1 MTSILQTIT
10 NLATKN
16 IPLPLIHNGKSR
28 IEEFYRLGSFP
39 TLTSDAFIP
48 SKRTPLFSAPADS
61 SIVQLEGKAL
71 REALSP
77 TTKRLARINQKQE
90 ADVTQQLRGIFGNDV
105 TLLTRPKGET
115 SALDKLVTKVQKT
128 GTPIIDGS
136 PVLPNTMQARNMIGD
151 AVGGRV
157 ILPTGTTKEVDMV
170 VSQLTEAI
178 KKGDIKLSELNNYKG
193 KDGLSYFTDE
203 HVFQIQEAHAIAQK
217 NGLVDTPLVVI
228 SGSNSNAIKN
238 SGYTTI
244 QMNATTRNGAKIEL
258 QIRGPEI
265 QKLGEIEHLIYDLRQ
280 GKSIPAHLPNDI
292 NIIMTTLSKTLKRLP
307 KEAYYDYM
315 GYLTQAYK
323 NARLKETGVTE
334 IPKLILPKSLKQ
346 YEELELGALESL
358 YDSLPKHRGS
368 QNPYAH
374 PQNKTFF
381 V

>member
-1 MTSILQTIT
+1 MSSIQ
-10 NLATKN
+10 K
-16 IPLPLIHNGKSR
+16 
-28 IEEFYRLGSFP
+28 
-39 TLTSDAFIP
+39 TLTTILSLPPPPASSKGINQIVESNLLKPRERLLSDTFTT
-48 SKRTPLFSAPADS
+48 STKTPLFLAPADPS
-61 SIVQLEGKAL
+61 KIKLQGEEL
-71 REALSP
+71 REAISP

-90 ADVTQQLRGIFGNDV
+90 ADVTEQLRGIFGDDV

-115 SALDKLVTKVQKT
+115 SALDKVVTKVQKT

-203 HVFQIQEAHAIAQK
+203 HVLQIQEAHAIAQQK
-217 NGLVDTPLVVI
+217 GLVDTPLVVI
-228 SGSNSNAIKN
+228 SGSNSKAIKN

-280 GKSIPAHLPNDI
+280 GKSIPAHLPNEI
-292 NIIMTTLSKTLKRLP
+292 NRKMTTLSETLNSLP
-307 KEAYYDYM
+307 KEAYDDYM

-334 IPKLILPKSLKQ
+334 IPKLILPKSLKH
-346 YEELELGALESL
+346 YKELELGALESL
-358 YDSLPKHRGS
+358 HDSLPKHKGS
-368 QNPYAH
+368 QNPYTP
-374 PQNKTFF
+374 PQNETFY